1 MFQVY
6 GYSFN
11 DGKVVK
17 NYLDKEYAIAVFNS
31 FITCED
37 AREVLMIDGLT
48 GEVLFTREGGKFSI
62 IDGYG
67 VE

>member
-11 DGKVVK
+11 GGKVVK

-31 FITCED
+31 FITCVD

-48 GEVLFTREGGKFSI
+48 GEVLFAWEGGKFSI